1 MKLTL
6 AFATLGWNTST
17 LISAFSPVESRLG
30 ATRQSSSPTSDVVS
44 LSAEGFG
51 STTIKDRPTKSK
63 EANTHKNIDMEHM
76 STEEVKKRLV
86 DLIPKMTGKDEEYRA
101 VEAYVN
107 LLEDKYSPVQTIDFL
122 NLAMSGD
129 WQLLFSTNLTG
140 APNRKLRLR
149 ELVQNIKADEVDGFQ
164 GSLTNTA
171 KWDLAEDGETFDAN
185 GNFVVKCSYKIN
197 QGSRMIVDLN
207 DHELR
212 PARGSKIPEDV
223 PGLVGELKWS

>member
-1 MKLTL
+1 MTISLLLSLFRRFRTYNQKCILRI
-6 AFATLGWNTST
+6 ST
-17 LISAFSPVESRLG
+17 
-30 ATRQSSSPTSDVVS
+30 TRQ
-44 LSAEGFG
+44 
-51 STTIKDRPTKSK
+51 
-63 EANTHKNIDMEHM
+63 
-76 STEEVKKRLV
+76 
-86 DLIPKMTGKDEEYRA
+86 
-101 VEAYVN
+101 
-107 LLEDKYSPVQTIDFL
+107 
-122 NLAMSGD
+122 
-129 WQLLFSTNLTG
+129 LFSTNLTG

-149 ELVQNIKADEVDGFQ
+149 ELVQNIKADEADGFQ